1 LDNRWQRNT
10 RESREGD
17 KNMKEK
23 RKEERNEYAL

>member
-17 KNMKEK
+17 KNMKETGK
-23 RKEERNEYAL
+23 GEINEYAA